1 MTIAVAIICAAL
13 GVAIGYMASRIAL
26 AKRASEED
34 KSNAILKTEMAVL
47 QSALEA
53 EKAKVAEVRN
63 NAEQQLAASKAD
75 ADKRIAEVKED
86 ASRQLQQEKEQSA
99 QAIAAER
106 DAGEKRFEKMKQ
118 EKDEAHQKAMDE
130 LKAHFDDISKGLM
143 EQAKNVT
150 NEMLKQRSEEISKS
164 GHLTMEQLVNPLKE
178 SIDKMKKTMND
189 TTLEQVKTNTELKAK
204 LDVAIQSTDKTTR
217 TADDLIRAFK
227 HDSKIQGDWGECVL
241 EELLANLGLQEGIHF
256 ETQAPLRDA
265 NGRILVA
272 EETGN
277 TMRPDVVVHLDATK
291 DVIVDSKVSMKAFFE
306 YNRAEDPDERKEWLK
321 KHVESLERHVKELS
335 GKKYA
340 EYVKAPRETI
350 DFVIMFVPRADAL
363 WTALTEKPSLWR
375 EAMEKGVYIA
385 DEQTLYA
392 ALRIIKLTWRQV
404 QQAQNQ
410 QKVFELA
417 NEMLKRVGMFVKQME
432 NVKNALNSAQKAYDT
447 GMAKFADK
455 GQSVLTICRQLER
468 LGAKQDPA
476 NPLPNEI
483 QVIEMQDDAERN

>member
-1 MTIAVAIICAAL
+1 MTIAVGILSAVL
-13 GVAIGYMASRIAL
+13 GIVIG
-26 AKRASEED
+26 
-34 KSNAILKTEMAVL
+34 ILVMRVKGAQRDAECKQSSAELETQVAVL
-47 QSALEA
+47 QSQLNAETEKLHAARETAENQLAAVKAEA
-53 EKAKVAEVRN
+53 EKRIADEKDAAAKR
-63 NAEQQLAASKAD
+63 LAAEKEEAE
-75 ADKRIAEVKED
+75 KRIAEEW
-86 ASRQLQQEKEQSA
+86 SRA
-99 QAIAAER
+99 
-106 DAGEKRFEKMKQ
+106 EKRLETEKQ
-118 EKDEAHQKAMDE
+118 ELERVHQNAFNEQKE
-130 LKAHFDDISKGLM
+130 RFDDISKRLVA
-143 EQAKNVT
+143 EAKSAT
-150 NEMLKQRSEEISKS
+150 EEMLKQRQKDIAES
-164 GHLTMEQLVNPLKE
+164 GHATMEQLVNPLKE
-178 SIDKMKKTMND
+178 TIAKMEQTMKD
-189 TTLEQVKTNTELKAK
+189 STLKQVETNTSLKDALSQAIDSNAK
-204 LDVAIQSTDKTTR
+204 TKQ

-241 EELLANLGLQEGIHF
+241 EELLASLGLQEGIHF

-417 NEMLKRVGMFVKQME
+417 NEMVKRVGMFVKQMGD
-432 NVKNALNSAQKAYDT
+432 VGKALDNAQKAYQN
-447 GMAKFADK
+447 GMSKFAEK
-455 GQSVLTICRQLER
+455 GQSVLTTCRQLES
-468 LGAKQDPA
+468 LGAKQDKN
-476 NPLPNEI
+476 NPLPTEI
-483 QVIEMQDDAERN
+483 EVIEMQGNPAQN